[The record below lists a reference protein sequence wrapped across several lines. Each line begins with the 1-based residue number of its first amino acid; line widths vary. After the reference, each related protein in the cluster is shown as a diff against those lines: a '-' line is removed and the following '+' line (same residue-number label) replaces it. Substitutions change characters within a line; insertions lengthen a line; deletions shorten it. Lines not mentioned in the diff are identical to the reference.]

1 MSLLCIVTA
10 GKGGQDERRVLR
22 LTKDID
28 LPVTYYYVDKSAS
41 KISEMIKIRKV
52 LRSKNWDLVYQEGT
66 GIASGINLIAASL
79 FNHQRFVV
87 SSGDPI
93 AGYFY
98 TKYGRPISDLFGV
111 YERLLYA
118 SCSGFIGWTPYLTG
132 VAMHMGAPDAIT
144 VEGGA
149 ELSVFKPFDNSVKQ
163 ELRRKYSIPD
173 HHIVCG
179 VAGSLNWVKR
189 QSWCQ
194 GYELV
199 QTLKHLKRDDV
210 SMLIVGDG
218 SGKSVLEKAI
228 PSHLKSRVIFT
239 GRVSEAEVVETINIM
254 DIGFIALVIDKL
266 GNFRL
271 STKLPEYLA
280 CGSGVA
286 MSPVPGYYDY
296 ASAAGWSLPS
306 SHPGSEE
313 FHRECAAWLDGLS
326 WDEINDKKDHALSL
340 AQSRF
345 SYETI
350 KPKFETFVSR
360 VLKSKSA

>member
-10 GKGGQDERRVLR
+10 GQGGQDERRVLR
-22 LTKDID
+22 LTKEIGI
-28 LPVTYYYVDKSAS
+28 PVTYHYVDKKAS
-41 KISEMIKIRKV
+41 KLSEMLKIRKL
-52 LRSKNWDLVYQEGT
+52 LRSKKWDLVYQEGT
-66 GIASGINLIAASL
+66 GIASGINLIIASVL
-79 FNHQRFVV
+79 HKQQFVV

-111 YERLLYA
+111 YERWLYS
-118 SCSGFIGWTPYLTG
+118 SCAGFIGWTPYLTG

-149 ELSVFKPFDNSVKQ
+149 ELSVFKAFDSSTKESLHQ
-163 ELRRKYSIPD
+163 KYSIPN

-199 QTLKHLKRDDV
+199 QTLKYLKRNDV

-218 SGKSVLEKAI
+218 SGKSLLEDAI
-228 PSHLKSRVIFT
+228 PPHLKSRVIFT
-239 GRVSEAEVVETINIM
+239 GRVSEAEVVEAINVM

-280 CGSGVA
+280 CGSAVA

-296 ASAAGWSLPS
+296 ASTAGWSLPA

-313 FHRECAAWLDGLS
+313 FHRACAAWLDNLT
-326 WDEINDKKDHALSL
+326 WDDINNRKKRALDI
-340 AQSRF
+340 ARSRF
-345 SYETI
+345 SYEVI
-350 KPKFETFVSR
+350 KPKFETFI
-360 VLKSKSA
+360 SKILDSK